1 MRRIIFDTLW
11 VVGASIGLA
20 FSSFVLW
27 LIVRTSP
34 HSAEFY
40 LKPYWEQQLN
50 DIATVV
56 AFSAMPVLFCV
67 CWRFLYQSL
76 IAYDKKEH
84 LQ

>member
-1 MRRIIFDTLW
+1 MRRIIFDMVLA
-11 VVGASIGLA
+11 VGASVGLA
-20 FSSFVLW
+20 FSTFLLW
-27 LIVRTSP
+27 LLVRMAP

-50 DIATVV
+50 DLGTV
-56 AFSAMPVLFCV
+56 AAISAMPVLVCV
-67 CWRFLYQSL
+67 SWVALYRSL

>member
-1 MRRIIFDTLW
+1 MRRIIFDTILA
-11 VVGASIGLA
+11 VGASIGLA
-20 FSSFVLW
+20 LSTFLLW
-27 LIVRTSP
+27 LAVRMAP

-50 DIATVV
+50 DIGTV
-56 AFSAMPVLFCV
+56 AAISAMPVLFYV
-67 CWRFLYQSL
+67 SWAAVYRAL